1 METWCLAPSK
11 RPPICVSPRE
21 DWPCRVQ
28 GPELG
33 RRAGGE
39 PLGCVRVCMC
49 ARVFCAL
56 GVWDLGDPTGMCS
69 VCTVSV
75 MCPGGVVCGLC
86 VARIACAL
94 CVCSFD
100 GGMCSAA
107 CLLCAVCVLCTRGAA
122 FALHIASA
130 ACGLCVREGAAG
142 V

>member
-1 METWCLAPSK
+1 METWCLAPSQ

-21 DWPCRVQ
+21 DWPCRVR

-39 PLGCVRVCMC
+39 PFGCVRVCMC

-56 GVWDLGDPTGMCS
+56 GVWDLGGPTSMCG
-69 VCTVSV
+69 VCIVSV

-94 CVCSFD
+94 CVC
-100 GGMCSAA
+100 
-107 CLLCAVCVLCTRGAA
+107 VP
-122 FALHIASA
+122 
-130 ACGLCVREGAAG
+130 
-142 V
+142 